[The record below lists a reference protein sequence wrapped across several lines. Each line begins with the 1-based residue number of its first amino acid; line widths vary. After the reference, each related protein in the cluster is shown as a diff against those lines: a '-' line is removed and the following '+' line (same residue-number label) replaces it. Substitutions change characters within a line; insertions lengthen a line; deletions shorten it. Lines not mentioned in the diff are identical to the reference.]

1 MSWTISRCSIPI
13 SRSEPPTS
21 GIKDLRLLFIS
32 SFYLFPG
39 TRFGGTKRLYY
50 FAKEWERRTQLT
62 LICMD
67 GCREWDAGENGN
79 PGFAD
84 FLMIPEAET
93 PEWTDRVF
101 KAPADRRRFLSA
113 RMEAIRAQLR
123 GKTFDA
129 VLLAFPWALSFIGEA
144 LKDSS
149 APVFYLEDDL
159 LLDRFGSHPDRPDG
173 LSARIRKRIRRGQT
187 LAFYR
192 PLIKS
197 VRGFIGI
204 SSEEAS
210 VMEKAFPGL
219 SCSVIRYGLPLS
231 EFPLLALPQEG
242 PVFGFI
248 GNYGHEP
255 NLDALA
261 WLFDEIIPAV
271 AASCPRARFIIAG
284 KGIPAWA
291 EGRRAGDAAIEL
303 RENVPELR
311 AFYADISVFL
321 NPIRTGRGLRTKLI
335 EAAAFGRPIVT
346 TPLGGEGLADLE
358 MGIAVDAPSF
368 AALAARF
375 TVGDNGR
382 EAVSRNRRTV
392 ETSYALES
400 VAADFLALM
409 KPQEPAGAS
418 R

>member
-1 MSWTISRCSIPI
+1 
-13 SRSEPPTS
+13 
-21 GIKDLRLLFIS
+21 
-32 SFYLFPG
+32 
-39 TRFGGTKRLYY
+39 
-50 FAKEWERRTQLT
+50 
-62 LICMD
+62 
-67 GCREWDAGENGN
+67 
-79 PGFAD
+79 
-84 FLMIPEAET
+84 
-93 PEWTDRVF
+93 
-101 KAPADRRRFLSA
+101 
-113 RMEAIRAQLR
+113 MEAIRARLR
-123 GKTFDA
+123 GKAFDA
-129 VLLAFPWALSFIGEA
+129 VLLAYPWALSFLGEA

-173 LSARIRKRIRRGQT
+173 LPARVRKGIRRRQT

-192 PLIKS
+192 PLVKS
-197 VRGFIGI
+197 LRGFIGI
-204 SSEEAS
+204 TSEESS
-210 VMEKAFPGL
+210 VMAKAFPGL
-219 SCSVIRYGLPLS
+219 KCSVIRYGLPMS
-231 EFPLLALPQEG
+231 EFPLLALPEDG

-261 WLFDEIIPAV
+261 WLFDEVIPAV
-271 AASCPRARFIIAG
+271 AACCPRARFIIAG

-291 EGRRAGDAAIEL
+291 EGRRAGNAPIEL

-311 AFYADISVFL
+311 EFYADISIFL

-368 AALAARF
+368 ATQAARL
-375 TVGDNGR
+375 TSGSHGR
-382 EAVSRNRRTV
+382 EAALRNRRTV

-400 VAADFLALM
+400 VAAEFLALM
-409 KPQEPAGAS
+409 KPQQSAGAPK
-418 R
+418 